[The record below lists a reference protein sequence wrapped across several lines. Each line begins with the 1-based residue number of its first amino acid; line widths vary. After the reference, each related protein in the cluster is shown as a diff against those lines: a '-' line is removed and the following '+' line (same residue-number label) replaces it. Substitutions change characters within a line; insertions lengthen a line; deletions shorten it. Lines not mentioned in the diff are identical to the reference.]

1 VEFLPYQHPSIEIR
15 FLNLKNKVMETEKI
29 LISDLVD
36 LVFDNRNKKYG
47 AYQLRKKYPI
57 TLFRSIIIVFSTVSA
72 LLFLII
78 GNGNAENPKVFDIED
93 TRMVELSKK
102 TTVNQ
107 PKQKRN
113 KVPKTGIRQ
122 SSKRP
127 QGSKII
133 MVDSTSE
140 VKDSIEKWNPIG
152 ITSGVGNNFAMG
164 FGGGGSDED
173 SAMVDQSSVDSTD
186 TEVGFE
192 ELDFKPSFP
201 GGIAGLNRFLRE
213 NLVYP
218 DEAIEDEMMTVMVR
232 FVVGYDGKL
241 HDLVILKD
249 GGKLFNEEV
258 IRVIKKMPVWV
269 PGKSN
274 GKNVSV
280 FYNLPVH
287 FLKEQ

>member
-1 VEFLPYQHPSIEIR
+1 
-15 FLNLKNKVMETEKI
+15 METEKI
-29 LISDLVD
+29 LTSDLVD
-36 LVFDNRNKKYG
+36 LVFDNRNKTYG

-78 GNGNAENPKVFDIED
+78 GNGNAENPKVFDIQD

-127 QGSKII
+127 QGAKII

-140 VKDSIEKWNPIG
+140 VKDTSDKWNPAG
-152 ITSGVGNNFAMG
+152 IISGVGNNFAMG
-164 FGGGGSDED
+164 FGAGED

-213 NLVYP
+213 NLEYP
-218 DEAIEDEMMTVMVR
+218 DEAIDDEMMTVMVR

-241 HDLVILKD
+241 RDLVILKD